1 MLNTATIM
9 ENEFE
14 EELKDHLSFLLWA
27 DKVMEE
33 IYNEEIET
41 ENYEIIRD

>member
-1 MLNTATIM
+1 M

-33 IYNEEIET
+33 IYNE
-41 ENYEIIRD
+41 

>member
-1 MLNTATIM
+1 MLTTATTM